1 MQPIRGKALL
11 RYLVPAAL
19 AVGGFVWATYT
30 TRREREDAATRAAII
45 AWSKELDSLAA
56 QPPESAS
63 VSTKSE
69 TAER

>member
-1 MQPIRGKALL
+1 MQPLRGKALL
-11 RYLVPAAL
+11 RYLVPATL
-19 AVGGFVWATYT
+19 AVGGFVWAIYT

-63 VSTKSE
+63 VSTRSE
-69 TAER
+69 STER